1 MGSRVYGDSVSETK
15 AGLGGVTP
23 YKNNQTTLI
32 IIQPE
37 AAVDAAIKDML
48 NYSSEYAVA
57 DCGMNCSGMDNSY
70 MGHDNSTSAPVSN
83 VTEEYYKLVKQPVF
97 MLVILSVS
105 YGIVFLLALLGNISV
120 IIVVARDKSL
130 HTATNLFLVNMAV
143 ADMLVAIFCL
153 PLTLLSNIYTGKCLC
168 RGALECS

>member
-1 MGSRVYGDSVSETK
+1 MNSQVYSGTDSDTQFGLSDIGS
-15 AGLGGVTP
+15 
-23 YKNNQTTLI
+23 YKKNQTTFV
-32 IIQPE
+32 IIQPDV
-37 AAVDAAIKDML
+37 AAADEGFKDAW

-57 DCGMNCSGMDNSY
+57 ACGLNCSGLGNLYTDQDNS
-70 MGHDNSTSAPVSN
+70 SSAPSTN
-83 VTEEYYKLVKQPVF
+83 VTEEYFKLVKQPLF

-143 ADMLVAIFCL
+143 ADMLMAIFCL
-153 PLTLLSNIYTGKCLC
+153 PLTLLSNIYTGK
-168 RGALECS
+168 